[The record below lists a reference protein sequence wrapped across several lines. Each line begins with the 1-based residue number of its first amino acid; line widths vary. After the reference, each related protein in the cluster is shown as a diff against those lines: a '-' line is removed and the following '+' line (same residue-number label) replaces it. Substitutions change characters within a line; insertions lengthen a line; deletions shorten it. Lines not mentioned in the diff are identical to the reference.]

1 MTSTAPDKM
10 IDQAFPPLE
19 SSESRVLILG
29 SMPSQK
35 SLELQQY
42 YGHPQNAFWRIM
54 AAVTGVAHDAPYEQR
69 ARALLLKGVS
79 VWDAIASCYRPGSM
93 DADIDQESVTVN
105 DFDGFLKRHPTLEL
119 VLFNG
124 QASAKT
130 FNKHLG
136 KNYLSARG
144 LRSQIMPSTSPAYA
158 SMSLDEKKAV
168 WLASLKTCDSSQM
181 SAKGYIS

>member
-1 MTSTAPDKM
+1 MTKSDTPKN

-19 SSESRVLILG
+19 SEHTKVLVLG
-29 SMPSQK
+29 SMPSQM
-35 SLELQQY
+35 SLKKRQY

-69 ARALLLKGVS
+69 ARALLLEGVS
-79 VWDAIASCYRPGSM
+79 VWDAIASCHRPGSM

-105 DFDGFLKRHPTLEL
+105 DFDGLLKRHPTLEL

-158 SMSLDEKKAV
+158 SKSLDEKKAV
-168 WLASLKTCDSSQM
+168 WLASLKTCDSPQT

>member
-1 MTSTAPDKM
+1 M

-19 SSESRVLILG
+19 SSGSRVLILG

-54 AAVTGVAHDAPYEQR
+54 AVVTGVAHDAPYLQR
-69 ARALLLKGVS
+69 ARALNQAGVS
-79 VWDAIASCYRPGSM
+79 VWDSIASCHRPGSM
-93 DADIDQESVTVN
+93 DADIDQETVTVN
-105 DFDGFLKRHPTLEL
+105 DFDSFLNRHPALEL
-119 VLFNG
+119 ILFNG
-124 QASAKT
+124 QSSAKT

-136 KNYLSARG
+136 KNYLSERG
-144 LRSQIMPSTSPAYA
+144 LRSQVMPSTSPAYA

-168 WLASLKTCDSSQM
+168 WLASLNMLDSLKTC
-181 SAKGYIS
+181 AEG